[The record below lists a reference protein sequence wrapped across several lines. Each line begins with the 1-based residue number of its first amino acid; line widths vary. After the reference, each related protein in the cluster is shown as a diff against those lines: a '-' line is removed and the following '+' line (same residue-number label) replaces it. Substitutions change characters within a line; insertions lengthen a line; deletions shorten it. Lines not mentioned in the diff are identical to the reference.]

1 MKQGRASSDRPVE
14 PALRQ
19 LANKERVHRRLRPK
33 YPAWDDEVPI
43 RRNTLE
49 AAQGTGA
56 KPDFEGNRWRQAV
69 CIEGLVWEPDG
80 FVPYIVQV
88 SRDEL
93 FRVRIACPLASVRNN
108 PVYESG
114 RNGKANVAVAAS
126 VTGAVVVAIGL
137 FVFFSPKGSQ
147 ATAEPVRSL
156 ASDAAVLTK
165 LSLSQDGAALAAAS
179 ARGDVIVWRLPERR
193 STKVGKATDN
203 ATTLLTWSP
212 DGLLVCGD
220 SSGLLRTWQQADL
233 KESIVDSPRI
243 AVTAC
248 VFRQKLADK
257 QLLLG
262 LSDGRIV
269 TITSKET
276 ALLDSGHRNV
286 KAMVI
291 SEDQKILVSAGS
303 HGHVAWYDFRED
315 ATVALL
321 SGHETEIAALAW
333 SPDGSQLVSAD
344 WDGELRIWDAKQRK
358 SVARAKQPDA
368 VSALAWID
376 DRIVTG
382 SWDGR
387 IRVWNV
393 ETNRIELA
401 FTIDTGLPIH
411 DLVVESSGETAFTVS
426 GDGNVREWKL
436 NEDQRSQHAD

>member
-1 MKQGRASSDRPVE
+1 MV
-14 PALRQ
+14 
-19 LANKERVHRRLRPK
+19 V
-33 YPAWDDEVPI
+33 
-43 RRNTLE
+43 
-49 AAQGTGA
+49 
-56 KPDFEGNRWRQAV
+56 
-69 CIEGLVWEPDG
+69 
-80 FVPYIVQV
+80 
-88 SRDEL
+88 
-93 FRVRIACPLASVRNN
+93 
-108 PVYESG
+108 
-114 RNGKANVAVAAS
+114 
-126 VTGAVVVAIGL
+126 AVVVAVGL
-137 FVFFSPKGSQ
+137 FIFLSQ
-147 ATAEPVRSL
+147 KSSKAPAEPVRSFD
-156 ASDAAVLTK
+156 SDAAVLTK
-165 LSLSQDGAALAAAS
+165 LSLSRDGAALAAAS
-179 ARGDVIVWRLPERR
+179 AKGDVIVWRLPERR
-193 STKVGKATDN
+193 STTVGKATDS
-203 ATTLLTWSP
+203 AATLLTWSP

-233 KESIVDSPRI
+233 KESTVDSPRV

-269 TITSKET
+269 TVTSKET

-291 SEDQKILVSAGS
+291 SEDQKTLVSAGS
-303 HGHVAWYDFRED
+303 NGHVAWYDFRED
-315 ATVALL
+315 AIVALL
-321 SGHETEIAALAW
+321 DGHTTEIAALAW

-358 SVARAKQPDA
+358 SVAEAKQPAA

-376 DRIVTG
+376 DHIVTG

-393 ETNRIELA
+393 EANQIELA

-436 NEDQRSQHAD
+436 NEAQRSQHAD